1 MGIRLK
7 CRLTLDLFINSVIAP
22 QRIGSSAHGGLGFR
36 WAFK

>member
-7 CRLTLDLFINSVIAP
+7 SRLTLDLLINSVIAP
-22 QRIGSSAHGGLGFR
+22 QRIGSSAHGGAGLN